1 MHDMVE
7 STNVDSKKEMHLN
20 FKTYIRLIIWSNQ
33 APVPAR
39 FALQIRLR
47 PDFPKANPV
56 RPNNLCQAPISW
68 CSFISGEMVTKG
80 LPNQQST
87 VEGIGDGSHSQIYIP
102 DYTVEA
108 VTDLIIVR
116 ISTDQYAGAL
126 HAASLDRHLR
136 AVGQESDAG
145 EFPASS
151 DAPSPL
157 VEYTSR
163 DHLLDSDADA
173 AAVNNLVNMET
184 KSCDV

>member
-1 MHDMVE
+1 
-7 STNVDSKKEMHLN
+7 
-20 FKTYIRLIIWSNQ
+20 
-33 APVPAR
+33 
-39 FALQIRLR
+39 
-47 PDFPKANPV
+47 
-56 RPNNLCQAPISW
+56 
-68 CSFISGEMVTKG
+68 MVTKG

-184 KSCDV
+184 KSCDVWKSFVLCVTFARLSFVKLYSPRYYENWRLVAVYALYKLWGEYACAPGLEKPRFF